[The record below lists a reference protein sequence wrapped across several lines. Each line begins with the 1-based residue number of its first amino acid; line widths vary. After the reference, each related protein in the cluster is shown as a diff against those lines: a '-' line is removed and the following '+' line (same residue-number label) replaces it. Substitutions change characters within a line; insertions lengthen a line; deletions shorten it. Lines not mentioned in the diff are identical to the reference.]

1 MPNPKSNV
9 LFLVFIGWIF
19 ILSGCDSDQSAD
31 QALPQYADQAPE
43 SDKKIYTLGVHP
55 LHNPKKLYS
64 VFNPLAKYLSDQL
77 EDVTIRVQ
85 ASKDYPSYDQKLAQK
100 AFDLTLPNPYQTIT
114 HYQYGY
120 QTIAQMGTNDNFR
133 GIILVRK
140 DSGIQTIDDLRG
152 KKISYPAP
160 TALAAT
166 MMPQYFLHQQ
176 GLDLKND
183 TTTLYV
189 GSQESSIMNV
199 YLKLTAAGATWPIPW
214 YDLLKNQPNV
224 AKALKIGWQ
233 TDPLPN
239 NSFSYRTD
247 TVKAAH
253 AKKIQS
259 LLTQLHTNER
269 GQELLALMNIQR
281 VFPADNDTYEPIK
294 RFMQTFRAEIG
305 DNALLAEPE
314 TSSTVSKDSN

>member
-1 MPNPKSNV
+1 MHRFSW
-9 LFLVFIGWIF
+9 LLLLTFVFG
-19 ILSGCDSDQSAD
+19 LSGCDQSHEENAV
-31 QALPQYADQAPE
+31 LPQYGDQAPE
-43 SDKKIYTLGVHP
+43 SNKTVYTLGVHP

-64 VFNPLAKYLSDQL
+64 VFNPLAKYLSEHLDG
-77 EDVTIRVQ
+77 VTIRVQ
-85 ASKDYPSYDQKLAQK
+85 ASKDYPSYDEKLAQK

-120 QTIAQMGTNDNFR
+120 QTLAQMGTNDNFR
-133 GIILVRK
+133 GLILVRK
-140 DSGIQTIDDLRG
+140 DSDVKTIDDLRG
-152 KKISYPAP
+152 QKISYPAP

-214 YDLLKNQPNV
+214 YDLQKNRPDI

-233 TDPLPN
+233 TEPLPN
-239 NSFSYRTD
+239 NSFSYRTE
-247 TVKAAH
+247 TVSARH
-253 AKKIQS
+253 AEKIQQ
-259 LLTQLHTNER
+259 LLTQLHTHER
-269 GQELLALMNIQR
+269 GRELLNLMNIKQ
-281 VFPADNDTYEPIK
+281 VFPADNGTYEPIQ
-294 RFMQTFRAEIG
+294 RFMKTFRAEIG
-305 DNALLAEPE
+305 DNALLAHPRDNE
-314 TSSTVSKDSN
+314 DND